1 MTKHVKLGTLAQVVR
16 SKNAGPFRVT
26 LDIFFETKKNYL
38 LVKNSGVLKQ
48 SRIANLYR
56 IPETDVLGFILRIME
71 EVGISPYWRTL
82 HPVVRRHRCI
92 WCPAAR
98 PIVVHTN
105 SVLLMIFISTI
116 QTDGPHV
123 DPGT

>member
-1 MTKHVKLGTLAQVVR
+1 MKLGTLAQVVR

-56 IPETDVLGFILRIME
+56 IPETDVLGIYFADNARGIKITLLRNASSGSFDDTDVYGAQQHAPLLSILIPFDE
-71 EVGISPYWRTL
+71 
-82 HPVVRRHRCI
+82 
-92 WCPAAR
+92 
-98 PIVVHTN
+98 
-105 SVLLMIFISTI
+105 
-116 QTDGPHV
+116 
-123 DPGT
+123 